1 MTATRRPP
9 QSGGAAISAATQPGT
24 LMWIGSRTHGE
35 MIQAFRECEA
45 NAPQIALRATVAEAV
60 SRPAGLVRQIIVAR
74 PDRSPADRQPLES
87 LRAAY
92 PEALLICLLG
102 SGCEGERRT
111 GQPWPGFQRVYW
123 HQWNQHAA
131 TWLGG
136 RVWTAAGEAAPR
148 SDHPAMALV
157 LADRMNAAAP
167 ILDLM
172 QSIDI
177 AAVWLR
183 PGQQAAVRG
192 ASIVLWDD
200 SAAPPAPRHVWRRRL
215 APLDSAT
222 GQPRHLWLVGFPRL
236 HDWTEACRGGIDTPI
251 SKPYEADALRR
262 WSLAGVG

>member
-1 MTATRRPP
+1 MTAPCRPP
-9 QSGGAAISAATQPGT
+9 QPSGAAVSAATPPGT

-35 MIQAFRECEA
+35 MVHAFRECEA
-45 NAPQIALRATVAEAV
+45 TAPQIALRATVAEAV

-87 LRAAY
+87 LRALY
-92 PEALLICLLG
+92 PDAQLICLLG

-123 HQWNQHAA
+123 HQWNQHAP

-136 RVWTAAGEAAPR
+136 DAPTADRKAAATPG
-148 SDHPAMALV
+148 HPAMALV
-157 LADRMNAAAP
+157 LADRMSAAAP
-167 ILDLM
+167 LLDLM

-183 PGQQAAVRG
+183 PGQQAAVRR
-192 ASIVLWDD
+192 AAVVLWDD

-215 APLDSAT
+215 AALAGAT
-222 GQPRHLWLVGFPRL
+222 GQPRHFWLVGFPRL
-236 HDWTEACRGGIDTPI
+236 HEWTEACRGGIDMPI

-262 WSLAGVG
+262 WVLTDLS